1 MRKVVEE
8 GNKRRKTTNKVKVK
22 SRIKEKKKIEIN
34 LTKKQRI
41 GIVLGVVVVLLI
53 ICINNYTALG
63 LVLNKNIDSN
73 DVVEVELQTSN
84 NQIIPFENEI
94 LVYNNG
100 IIKSYNNYGK
110 NTGEIII
117 EDTVEA
123 DVQTCGKYIQVIN
136 KDRGL
141 VYVYKNKYEV
151 ARIKVDGQIYSGN
164 INEEGTSVIEYSSTG
179 NKTILGVFDNSG
191 KQKYNVKLSNNIVGK
206 YVLSDNSKY
215 LAYVDINVSG
225 ISAQTKI
232 NLIDLSNIKQDEA
245 NTKTI
250 HTEDNALAY
259 DMYWNG
265 KTIVARFDESYM
277 IYNVGSEKKEI
288 AQISFGQTVSIGDY
302 DKKCAYTEIDEN
314 GNYELNI
321 KNMTSENVKTVSL
334 DDSPKYFAYENGIAY
349 VCYGKKIEAYNNFG
363 MKIKTY
369 NSDMV
374 ITGPVTFNNG
384 RSIVMAISNKLI
396 MFTI

>member
-288 AQISFGQTVSIGDY
+288 AQVSSGQIVSIGDY

-374 ITGPVTFNNG
+374 ITEPVTFNNG

>member
-123 DVQTCGKYIQVIN
+123 DIQTSGKYIQVIN

-141 VYVYKNKYEV
+141 VYVYKNKYTY
-151 ARIKVDGQIYSGN
+151 KY
-164 INEEGTSVIEYSSTG
+164 TS
-179 NKTILGVFDNSG
+179 
-191 KQKYNVKLSNNIVGK
+191 
-206 YVLSDNSKY
+206 
-215 LAYVDINVSG
+215 
-225 ISAQTKI
+225 
-232 NLIDLSNIKQDEA
+232 
-245 NTKTI
+245 
-250 HTEDNALAY
+250 
-259 DMYWNG
+259 
-265 KTIVARFDESYM
+265 
-277 IYNVGSEKKEI
+277 
-288 AQISFGQTVSIGDY
+288 
-302 DKKCAYTEIDEN
+302 
-314 GNYELNI
+314 
-321 KNMTSENVKTVSL
+321 
-334 DDSPKYFAYENGIAY
+334 
-349 VCYGKKIEAYNNFG
+349 
-363 MKIKTY
+363 
-369 NSDMV
+369 
-374 ITGPVTFNNG
+374 
-384 RSIVMAISNKLI
+384 
-396 MFTI
+396 